1 MICAICGTEN
11 EAARKFCKECGAPL
25 ALACPSC
32 GAANSGDSKFC
43 GECGSTLSTTAASP
57 TASTTVAPSTERR
70 LVSVLFADLV
80 GFTTLSQHKDAED
93 VRELLTRYFD
103 TARAT
108 IERHGGLVEKFI
120 GDAVMAVWGTPI
132 AHEDDAERA
141 VRTALELVDGVEALG
156 HEVGMDLR
164 ARAGVLTGEAAAMLG
179 DTSQGMVTGDLVNT
193 ASRLQ
198 SAAEPGTVLV
208 GEATYQAAGKA
219 IAFAEVGSLTLKGKD
234 EPVPA
239 WRAVR
244 ILAQRGG
251 AGRSE
256 VLEPPF
262 VGRTEELR
270 LMKELLHATERERK
284 ARLVSVVG
292 IGGIGKSRLAWEF
305 LKYVDGLT
313 EDVFWHQGRCPAYG
327 DGITFWALGE
337 MVRMRAGIA
346 ENDDR
351 AGSRAK
357 LSATVGGYVGD
368 EEERRW
374 IEPRLAHLLGLEEGS
389 PGERDELFS
398 AWRTFFERI
407 AERGPTVMVF
417 EDLQWADPGLLDFI
431 ESMLGWS
438 RSHPILIVT
447 LARPELADRRPNWGV
462 EQRSFTAIRLEPLP
476 DDAMAELI
484 EGFVHGLPPEGVA
497 RVVERAE
504 GVPLYAVETVRM
516 LADRGILEARSDA
529 FELVGDIGTLEIPG
543 TLQALIA
550 ARLDSLAPEDRA
562 LLQDASVLG
571 KSFPVEALAAITGHE
586 RETLEPRLRDLVKKE
601 FLIQE
606 GDPRSPERGQYAF
619 LQSLIREVAYGTLSK
634 ADRRTKHLA
643 AAHHLESAGDE
654 ELAGVVAA
662 HYVEAFRA
670 TAEGPDAEALA
681 VRARDWLSQAADR
694 ALSLGSPDQALTY
707 ADQAL
712 SITPEGRER
721 ANLLQ
726 QAGEAASNTADT
738 DRAIAYLEEATTRFR
753 DLGDVSAVAIAT
765 AKLAA
770 PLRGE
775 NRTAEVVER
784 LNAALADLGGEGD
797 EPARAELCAR
807 IAESHWAVGSSE
819 LALEWAERALALAE
833 RLDLTELFTGALSW
847 RAAALFALGRR
858 REALL
863 LNEGILAFAEESG
876 SQRARAEA
884 LLSRGIFTVED
895 DPPAALR
902 AQFDS
907 AEAARKA
914 GSRPIEATA
923 LANAAEAAVDLGRW
937 VEADAA
943 LAALGEM
950 GLSGFFAGG
959 VALSA
964 AILAAYRGDFVSA
977 EARLQETASAET
989 TDFLAART
997 WYLRARSL
1005 VALLRGDLELA
1016 YEHGMDAVHADP
1028 AGMNTP
1034 NSVWDAARAALWL
1047 RDPNKVREALEA
1059 TAPMRG
1065 RWAAAVKTTLRAGL
1079 AALEG
1084 RSEEAS
1090 SGYREALDT
1099 WSSMDVPI
1107 DYAFTAIDAITLLP
1121 GDPVAIEAADRAR
1134 GMLTELGAK
1143 PLLERLAMAEQPA
1156 PVEAT

>member
-1 MICAICGTEN
+1 
-11 EAARKFCKECGAPL
+11 
-25 ALACPSC
+25 
-32 GAANSGDSKFC
+32 
-43 GECGSTLSTTAASP
+43 
-57 TASTTVAPSTERR
+57 
-70 LVSVLFADLV
+70 
-80 GFTTLSQHKDAED
+80 
-93 VRELLTRYFD
+93 
-103 TARAT
+103 
-108 IERHGGLVEKFI
+108 
-120 GDAVMAVWGTPI
+120 
-132 AHEDDAERA
+132 
-141 VRTALELVDGVEALG
+141 
-156 HEVGMDLR
+156 
-164 ARAGVLTGEAAAMLG
+164 
-179 DTSQGMVTGDLVNT
+179 
-193 ASRLQ
+193 
-198 SAAEPGTVLV
+198 
-208 GEATYQAAGKA
+208 
-219 IAFAEVGSLTLKGKD
+219 LKGKA

-251 AGRSE
+251 AGRSD

-262 VGRTEELR
+262 VGRTEEIR
-270 LMKELLHATERERK
+270 LIKDLLHVTERERK
-284 ARLVSVVG
+284 ARLISVIG

-346 ENDDR
+346 EADDR
-351 AGSRAK
+351 TGSRSK
-357 LSATVGGYVGD
+357 LSTTVGEYVGD
-368 EEERRW
+368 EDERRW

-438 RSHPILIVT
+438 KNHPILIVT
-447 LARPELADRRPNWGV
+447 LARPELADKRPNWGA
-462 EQRSFTAIRLEPLP
+462 ELRSFTAIRLEPLP
-476 DDAMAELI
+476 DDAMAEMI
-484 EGFVHGLPPEGVA
+484 GGFVRGLPPDGVA
-497 RVVERAE
+497 RIVERAE

-529 FELVGDIGTLEIPG
+529 FELVGDIGTLEIPD

-550 ARLDSLAPEDRA
+550 ARLDSLAQEDRT

-571 KSFPVEALAAITGHE
+571 KSFPVESLVAITGHDRESLE
-586 RETLEPRLRDLVKKE
+586 RRLRELVKKE

-634 ADRRTKHLA
+634 ADRRAKHLA
-643 AAHHLESAGDE
+643 TAHHLESAGDE

-670 TAEGPDAEALA
+670 TPEGPDAEALA
-681 VRARDWLSQAADR
+681 ARARDWLSQAADR
-694 ALSLGSPDQALTY
+694 ALSLGSPEQALAY

-712 SITPEGRER
+712 AITPEGRER
-721 ANLLQ
+721 ADLLR
-726 QAGEAASNTADT
+726 QAGDAAVNSADAE
-738 DRAIAYLEEATTRFR
+738 RAIAYLEEAISRFR
-753 DLGDVSAVAIAT
+753 DLGDVSAVALAT
-765 AKLAA
+765 SKLSG
-770 PLRGE
+770 PLRGS
-775 NRTAEVVER
+775 NRTAEFVER
-784 LNAALADLGGEGD
+784 LDAALADLRDDGD
-797 EPARAELCAR
+797 EPARVELYARMAET
-807 IAESHWAVGSSE
+807 HWVVGSSE
-819 LALEWAERALALAE
+819 LALEWAERALILAE
-833 RLDLTELFTGALSW
+833 KLDLSELFADALGT
-847 RAAALFALGRR
+847 RAAALFNLGRR
-858 REALL
+858 REAMM
-863 LNEGILAFAEESG
+863 LNEGILAFAEEAG
-876 SQRARAEA
+876 SHRARAEA
-884 LLSRGIFTVED
+884 LMSIGIAVIED
-895 DPPAALR
+895 DPQAGLR
-902 AQFDS
+902 AELDS

-914 GSRPIEATA
+914 GNRPLEALA

-950 GLSGFFAGG
+950 DLSGFLADG

-964 AILAAYRGDFVSA
+964 AILAAYRGDFASA
-977 EARLQETASAET
+977 DARLEGTASLEA
-989 TDFLAART
+989 DFLASRT
-997 WYLRARSL
+997 WYLRASSL
-1005 VALLRGDLELA
+1005 VALLHGDLEGS
-1016 YEHGMDAVHADP
+1016 YEHGMSAVHADP

-1034 NSVWDAARAALWL
+1034 NAVWDAARAALWL
-1047 RDPNKVREALEA
+1047 RDAAKVRETLEA
-1059 TAPMRG
+1059 TAPLRG
-1065 RWAAAVKTTLRAGL
+1065 RWAAAVKTTLQAGL

-1090 SGYREALDT
+1090 SGYREALDA

-1121 GDPVAIEAADRAR
+1121 GDPMAIEAAERAR
-1134 GMLTELGAK
+1134 AMLTELGAK
-1143 PLLERLAMAEQPA
+1143 PLLERLALAEKPA
-1156 PVEAT
+1156 PAEAT